1 MVIRTVESAALR
13 TSVARLMSGIVVAG
27 MLLTA
32 SSAHAVTA
40 TWNTCVD
47 GTDTGSACDPGGLT
61 PSPMT
66 STGTGVNQVLSFQA
80 IGDPTRLLTAEA
92 FRTTNNLAPYGVIT
106 KLEIGIFEGGL
117 GAGTEAAPQHAVD
130 NIGPDEFI
138 LFKFAQDGYIPK
150 SFRLGYNNG
159 GDADVITYIGGTN
172 GGGPTDILAKIL
184 LGTFNWDTFI
194 ANPGALGFTA
204 QTFEDVQ
211 VGVDQLFTNNAPGR
225 YLLIGARNETDC
237 SVTTTPCPAANS
249 TDGGED
255 TFKIQ
260 QVVSTTP
267 NVPEPSS
274 LLLLV
279 TGLIGLAPLAR
290 RRK

>member
-1 MVIRTVESAALR
+1 
-13 TSVARLMSGIVVAG
+13 
-27 MLLTA
+27 
-32 SSAHAVTA
+32 
-40 TWNTCVD
+40 
-47 GTDTGSACDPGGLT
+47 
-61 PSPMT
+61 MT

-194 ANPGALGFTA
+194 ANPGARGLTA
-204 QTFEDVQ
+204 QTFEAVQ

-255 TFKIQ
+255 TFKSQ